1 MGEFRVFESH
11 VLRLLVAQTLGENA
25 VEAIEREA
33 ELVSYKYS
41 GVGYFLTVKHPSL
54 PSERIVCSKPK
65 VVGRSGN
72 IQSGFVVFIENG
84 ELMLECHT
92 WGEIDVPEDFREQ
105 HVFVEAI

>member
-1 MGEFRVFESH
+1 MGEFCVFEGH
-11 VLRLLVAQTLGENA
+11 VLRPLVVPTLGAET

-33 ELVSYKYS
+33 ELVSYDYS

-54 PSERIVCSKPK
+54 PSERIVCSKPN

-72 IQSGFVVFIENG
+72 VQSGFLVFIENG

-92 WGEIDVPEDFREQ
+92 CGDVDVPEDFREQ
-105 HVFVEAI
+105 HVVIEAI